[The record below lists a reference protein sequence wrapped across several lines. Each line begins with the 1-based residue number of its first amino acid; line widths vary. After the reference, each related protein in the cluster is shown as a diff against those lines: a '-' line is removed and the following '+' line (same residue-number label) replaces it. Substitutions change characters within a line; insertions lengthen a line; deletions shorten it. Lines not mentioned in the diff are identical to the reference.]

1 MAYLLNDQ
9 NFEKY
14 FVLLTLPNLVYF
26 CINHNNGNKRLIHSE
41 WLKSG
46 YMYLLL
52 RIRSKISLKQNDRKI
67 MRLVPEWMCVLAA
80 TFLCTAVL

>member
-1 MAYLLNDQ
+1 MNNQQFLVLFRHDGKYNHVEYKVCKGIYGI
-9 NFEKY
+9 FIKWSKCWKY

-26 CINHNNGNKRLIHSE
+26 CVIHNNGNNRLIHSE

-52 RIRSKISLKQNDRKI
+52 RIRSKIS
-67 MRLVPEWMCVLAA
+67 
-80 TFLCTAVL
+80 